1 MRKDSF
7 FAEALRAVV
16 AHHKKKV
23 REDPPDYFL
32 NQKKQLWYGMMSIVD
47 SDEDAQEA
55 QGAQAQPGKE

>member
-1 MRKDSF
+1 MRKDGF

-16 AHHKKKV
+16 AQQKKKV
-23 REDPPDYFL
+23 RTNPPDYFL

-55 QGAQAQPGKE
+55 QGAQAQSGKE

>member
-1 MRKDSF
+1 M
-7 FAEALRAVV
+7 V

-55 QGAQAQPGKE
+55 QGAQAQSGKE